1 MVKRY
6 GAGTVWAIAVTVVL
20 WSTTFAGLVAALEH
34 FGAGHLLFLRWTLTA
49 LLFFAFAVFTRMRLP
64 RPADLGRIALA
75 GVFGFSLYQMLLVS
89 GQTGVSA
96 TMAGFLINMGPV
108 FTTVL
113 AIALG
118 REEARWATWAGL
130 VVCTIGL
137 AVMGLAKGGFGEMG
151 PSAALIVLAALSFA
165 LYTIISKPLLARY
178 RPLEVTTY
186 AVIAGALPFVVF
198 SSGSLAALQDAG
210 TSGVL
215 TLVYLAVIPGGVA
228 YVLWARSLKG
238 LGPGVA
244 SRFLY
249 LVPVLGTFVSW
260 AWIGEEPH
268 LQTVIGGLVVMAGV
282 MLASGGGLTVP
293 LRAVAPEHIGGGA
306 VVAEAAA

>member
-6 GAGTVWAIAVTVVL
+6 GAGTVWAVAATVVL
-20 WSTTFAGLVAALEH
+20 WSTTFAGLVAALDH
-34 FGAGHLLFLRWTLTA
+34 FAAGHLLFLRWTLTA
-49 LLFFAFAVFTRMRLP
+49 LLFLAFGVATRMRLP

-75 GVFGFSLYQMLLVS
+75 GLFGFSLYQMLLVS
-89 GQTGVSA
+89 GQSGVSA

-118 REEARWATWAGL
+118 REQARWATWAGL
-130 VVCTIGL
+130 AVCTAGL
-137 AVMGLAKGGFGEMG
+137 AIMGLAKGGFGEIG

-165 LYTIISKPLLARY
+165 LYTIISKPLLGRY

-186 AVIAGALPFVVF
+186 AVIAGAVPFAVF
-198 SSGSLAALQDAG
+198 APGSVEALRSAG
-210 TSGVL
+210 TTGIL
-215 TLVYLAVIPGGVA
+215 TLTYLAVVPGGIA

-238 LGPGVA
+238 LTPGVA

-260 AWIGEEPH
+260 VWVGEEPH
-268 LQTVIGGLVVMAGV
+268 LQTVLGGLVVMAGV
-282 MLASGGGLTVP
+282 ILAAGTGPKPG
-293 LRAVAPEHIGGGA
+293 LRAVVSERLDGAP
-306 VVAEAAA
+306 VAEVAA